1 MHRTLR
7 TAWFASLALAVFT
20 IPAAADAAAGPGRAA
35 ATFINWHAYLQGPA
49 HHSDN
54 TAALAITPATVP
66 ALKRVWRWMPAAP
79 TMTGQPGP
87 ALLASPTVYDGRV
100 YIGANTGVFY
110 ALNQVTGHVIWKR
123 FLGFVTKKTCGAQ
136 GFTSTATV
144 AKDPVSGTVT
154 VYVAAA
160 NGYLY
165 ALSAAT
171 GVTRWRSVVALPSP
185 TVSDYYNWSSP
196 TVVAGRIYMGVSSAC
211 DKPLVR
217 GGLKEYNQATGAF
230 VAFYQTNPGGSTGP
244 SIWTSAAATSSGR
257 SVFVTTGNG
266 VAGSDAVSVV
276 RLNTVTLAKVNSW
289 QVPASAL
296 GPDSDF
302 GSSPTLFSARLTGR
316 TVPLVGACNKNGVY
330 YALRR
335 GNLAAGPVWSFMAG
349 TREPVDTQCDAA
361 AVWDGRNLFV
371 AGNKT
376 VIGGVTYLGSVR
388 SLNPATGGRRWQRG
402 LPGPVVG
409 SPTLDGGGVLAVP
422 TYSSSGLFL
431 VRAATGSILKN
442 IATGPEFGQPVFA
455 GHMLLVPTRDN
466 GLWAYRPRAG

>member
-1 MHRTLR
+1 
-7 TAWFASLALAVFT
+7 
-20 IPAAADAAAGPGRAA
+20 
-35 ATFINWHAYLQGPA
+35 
-49 HHSDN
+49 
-54 TAALAITPATVP
+54 
-66 ALKRVWRWMPAAP
+66 
-79 TMTGQPGP
+79 
-87 ALLASPTVYDGRV
+87 
-100 YIGANTGVFY
+100 
-110 ALNQVTGHVIWKR
+110 
-123 FLGFVTKKTCGAQ
+123 
-136 GFTSTATV
+136 
-144 AKDPVSGTVT
+144 
-154 VYVAAA
+154 
-160 NGYLY
+160 
-165 ALSAAT
+165 
-171 GVTRWRSVVALPSP
+171 VVALPSP

-211 DKPLVR
+211 DNPLVR
-217 GGLKEYNQATGAF
+217 GGLKEYNQATGA
-230 VAFYQTNPGGSTGP
+230 VIAFYQTNPGGSTGP
-244 SIWTSAAATSSGR
+244 SIWTSAAATSSGA

-266 VAGSDAVSVV
+266 VAGSDAVSVI
-276 RLNTVTLAKVNSW
+276 RLNPVTLARVGSW

-302 GSSPTLFSARLTGR
+302 GSSPTLFSARLNGR

-330 YALRR
+330 YALRQ

-361 AVWDGRNLFV
+361 AVWDGRDLFV

-388 SLNPATGGRRWQRG
+388 SLNPATGSRRWRRG

-455 GHMLLVPTRDN
+455 GRMLLVPTRDN